1 MAQGHWNWKL
11 KLNQTNDHS
20 INWLPFT
27 KSKDSDKRHLQSGY
41 LFAHWYFSQEYE
53 KKLFKKLFFAS
64 LLLATNKP
72 IILSRFFLIYLP
84 LESFA
89 HSVYRICLRYKRAEQ
104 KNDQLT
110 AFLSLPLSTVINDPI
125 KVMWFSFE
133 FGLLRTKG
141 NMQINR
147 ASRNYYSHK

>member
-1 MAQGHWNWKL
+1 MATCLPAGTSPRNMKRNSL
-11 KLNQTNDHS
+11 KSSFLLPYF
-20 INWLPFT
+20 WLPINPSFYPG
-27 KSKDSDKRHLQSGY
+27 SS
-41 LFAHWYFSQEYE
+41 
-53 KKLFKKLFFAS
+53 
-64 LLLATNKP
+64 
-72 IILSRFFLIYLP
+72 LIYLP

-89 HSVYRICLRYKRAEQ
+89 HSVYRICLHYKRAEQ

-147 ASRNYYSHK
+147 ASGNYYSHK